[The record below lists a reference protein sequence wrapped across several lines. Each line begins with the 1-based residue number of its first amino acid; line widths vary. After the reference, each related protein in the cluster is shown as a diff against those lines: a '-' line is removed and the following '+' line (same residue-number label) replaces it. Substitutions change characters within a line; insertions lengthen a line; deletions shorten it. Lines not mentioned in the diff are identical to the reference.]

1 MISRSFKTFVNKL
14 GSKGKHLLKVDI
26 GFFWWHCFKK
36 KKILKAIVCLQNPR
50 HDKINMVLPK
60 NISAKGCNSILFGVV
75 ITNRIIS
82 VVKPKPR
89 NKWTWWKRYHI
100 LFRTTTIW
108 YFSGFQFMLGV
119 GLVNL
124 RWTCAPSRGS
134 QILSSAKHNRN
145 NYWAFEP

>member
-1 MISRSFKTFVNKL
+1 MLSWFSNCGKL
-14 GSKGKHLLKVDI
+14 IL
-26 GFFWWHCFKK
+26 GFFCDTVSK

-50 HDKINMVLPK
+50 HEKINMVLPK

-75 ITNRIIS
+75 ITTRIIS

-89 NKWTWWKRYHI
+89 WTWWKRYHI

-124 RWTCAPSRGS
+124 RWTGVPSRGS
-134 QILSSAKHNRN
+134 QILSSATHNRN
-145 NYWAFEP
+145 NYWACEP

>member
-1 MISRSFKTFVNKL
+1 MLSWFSNY
-14 GSKGKHLLKVDI
+14 GKVDI
-26 GFFWWHCFKK
+26 GGFFVTLFQKK
-36 KKILKAIVCLQNPR
+36 KFLKAIVCLQNPR
-50 HDKINMVLPK
+50 QEKINMVWPK

-82 VVKPKPR
+82 VLKPKPR
-89 NKWTWWKRYHI
+89 WTWWKRYHI

-124 RWTCAPSRGS
+124 RWTGAPSRGS
-134 QILSSAKHNRN
+134 QILSSATHNRN
-145 NYWAFEP
+145 NYWACEP